1 MGVTENLQA
10 NPHWAGEGGAIFFH
24 RGVNGGGTIVAAAV
38 QAFRHFGRNWA
49 SPLTEEGGYRRE
61 QGDVLGFRGYFWGL
75 YGNLRVLQEGGLV
88 WFGYLL
94 CERNF
99 PVAWPE
105 PSQPGIGHLREAYFT
120 TTKNMAS
127 MALFCTIRLY
137 CTEPFFKYGFCAI
150 KIVNG
155 KTIKKNRNLK
165 GSDSAPSLCLDFGL
179 LARGHPDRDLAMF
192 KVSQPGNL
200 ADWIFHL

>member
-75 YGNLRVLQEGGLV
+75 YGNLRVLQEEGLV

-105 PSQPGIGHLREAYFT
+105 PSQPGIGHLRHRHI
-120 TTKNMAS
+120 
-127 MALFCTIRLY
+127 L
-137 CTEPFFKYGFCAI
+137 
-150 KIVNG
+150 
-155 KTIKKNRNLK
+155 
-165 GSDSAPSLCLDFGL
+165 
-179 LARGHPDRDLAMF
+179 
-192 KVSQPGNL
+192 
-200 ADWIFHL
+200 